1 MQLLHVPAPEAHVSH
16 GQHVQ
21 RPPAEEDGEVHPGP
35 VGYAAAGDQPGEVGH
50 GLGDP
55 DVGGV
60 RQAVPEIGPYYLA
73 YYAYSA
79 SLIWEG
85 YGTQAAIATL
95 LEIEF
100 TNTLGSVAAGTIGGT
115 LLSLV
120 LR

>member
-1 MQLLHVPAPEAHVSH
+1 M
-16 GQHVQ
+16 
-21 RPPAEEDGEVHPGP
+21 
-35 VGYAAAGDQPGEVGH
+35 
-50 GLGDP
+50 
-55 DVGGV
+55 
-60 RQAVPEIGPYYLA
+60 PEIGPYYLA